1 MDRTLVAE
9 TPFLQVSNNRVVQQY
24 DQVVPSEWRNFSTD
38 TTLRAFV
45 HESTIDLGGYTR
57 QDDLT
62 VFFRSSF
69 EQISNSYL
77 SAYSASPTNP
87 LSLVTANIIEQVIV
101 TSVPMNDGN
110 LEAAVLNSPGFIP
123 PQNGLDQGNFDRTH
137 IIHGHYMVHT
147 VSSTFGSMAFTEPGE
162 AILLPI
168 VDEYYSSLEPTA
180 ADTLYVYRIIYLTR
194 PSISDSTGFTYVGIP
209 ARRIMLDAMVGEESN
224 LSYMMRLKRS
234 YELANQV

>member
-9 TPFLQVSNNRVVQQY
+9 TPFLQIAANRDQQFY
-24 DQVVPSEWRNFSTD
+24 EQVVPSEWRNFSTD
-38 TTLRAFV
+38 PTLRAFV
-45 HESTIDLGGYTR
+45 HESSLDLGGYTR

-62 VFFRSSF
+62 VFFRASF

-77 SAYSASPTNP
+77 TEYSASETNP
-87 LSLVTANIIEQVIV
+87 LSLVTANIIEQVII

-123 PQNGLDQGNFDRTH
+123 PRNGLDQGNFDRTH
-137 IIHGHYMVHT
+137 IIHGHYIVHT
-147 VSSTFGSMAFTEPGE
+147 VSSTFGSTKFETPGE

-180 ADTLYVYRIIYLTR
+180 ADTLYVYRIIYLSR
-194 PSISDSTGFTYVGIP
+194 PSILDSTGFTYVGVP
-209 ARRIMLDAMVGEESN
+209 ARRIILDTMIDEESE